1 MARQKYSVSEE
12 TLRRLYENER
22 KTIEQ
27 VAEVIRCHPSTV
39 RLWLLKYGVP
49 IRPKGRLPEDDS
61 SEAARHRE
69 YGRRYREKMSA
80 EQKALRLEWQRRRRG
95 NVVREPLPP
104 DERERRRQ
112 ETHARYRER
121 HRGRLAANH
130 RERRKRDDVKS
141 AERAYRQANRDRLT
155 AITREWRNRNPEQVR
170 ARREARR
177 QEINANHREYVARR
191 MQEDVQFKLARQL
204 RSRMNAAVRGGYRAG
219 SAVDDLGMP
228 ISEFRRRLESLWEP
242 EMTWAN
248 YGKGAGRWCID
259 HIYPLAKADLTNRV
273 EFLAVANWRNQ
284 VPRWYLDNA
293 SKLATVTREAQK
305 LFDDLRTIVCDPMQ
319 WSTSLLISAS

>member
-12 TLRRLYENER
+12 ELRQLYEHER

-27 VAEVIRCHPSTV
+27 VAEVIGCHPSTV
-39 RLWLLKYGVP
+39 RPWLLKYRIP
-49 IRPKGRLPEDDS
+49 IRPKGRLPKEDS
-61 SEAARHRE
+61 AEAARHRE
-69 YGRRYREKMSA
+69 YGRRYREKMTA
-80 EQKALRLEWQRRRRG
+80 EQKSLRLEQQRRRCG
-95 NVVREPLPP
+95 SVIREPLAP

-112 ETHARYRER
+112 ETHERYRER

-130 RERRKRDDVKS
+130 RERRKRDDVKF
-141 AERAYRQANRDRLT
+141 AERAYRQANRVRLT
-155 AITREWRNRNPEQVR
+155 SINREWRKRNPEKVR

-177 QEINANHREYVARR
+177 EEINANHREYVTRR
-191 MQEDVQFKLARQL
+191 IKEDVQFKLARQL

-219 SAVDDLGMP
+219 SAVDDLG
-228 ISEFRRRLESLWEP
+228 ISIGEFKKRLESLWEP

-293 SKLATVTREAQK
+293 SKLATVTREAEK
-305 LFDDLRTIVCDPMQ
+305 LFDDLQTIVCDPMQ
-319 WSTSLLISAS
+319 RSTSLLISAS